1 MWGCER
7 TSPHRTVGG
16 VVGTSI
22 PRSILL
28 EGLEAGLNSRRSL
41 GLMNQVLRRKH
52 TTLALA
58 ASVRMSDAELVA
70 YVSRFSFEA
79 SPGAGIWVRVE

>member
-22 PRSILL
+22 PQSILL
-28 EGLEAGLNSRRSL
+28 EGLEAGLNPRRSL

-52 TTLALA
+52 NALALA
-58 ASVRMSDAELVA
+58 ASVRMSDAGSVA

-79 SPGAGIWVRVE
+79 SLGAGIQVRVQ